1 MLQTVEVVMGTD
13 ESIGV
18 GGVVGDSTV
27 EVEVIGRVP
36 EVVGATTV
44 DEGDDSGAASLLVEA
59 ADVSATELV
68 STLGTD
74 SVDWAVENDSR
85 LEANEEASDE
95 GAVVEEVVEEVV
107 GVEGGSQS
115 KPTLWMPTSQSSSVA
130 CSGFCKV
137 TETAP
142 PH

>member
-1 MLQTVEVVMGTD
+1 MGTD
-13 ESIGV
+13 VSIGV
-18 GGVVGDSTV
+18 GGAVGDSTV
-27 EVEVIGRVP
+27 EGDVIGRVL
-36 EVVGATTV
+36 EEVGATTV

-74 SVDWAVENDSR
+74 KVDWAVEDDSR

-95 GAVVEEVVEEVV
+95 GAVVEEVSAVVEEVV

-115 KPTLWMPTSQSSSVA
+115 KPTL
-130 CSGFCKV
+130 
-137 TETAP
+137 
-142 PH
+142 